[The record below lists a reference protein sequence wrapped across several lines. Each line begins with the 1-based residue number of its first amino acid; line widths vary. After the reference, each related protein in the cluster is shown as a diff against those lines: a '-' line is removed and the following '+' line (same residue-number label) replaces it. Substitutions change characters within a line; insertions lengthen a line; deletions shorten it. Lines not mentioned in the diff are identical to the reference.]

1 MNTEFPD
8 NKSENIQGSSENAQ
22 PAQPVEEAPVKK
34 KRRWWVY
41 LLLSL
46 GGLFLLAL
54 ILFIAA
60 FSYYKSLVRNYTE
73 TKPRPL
79 PTIETSKE
87 RFQEVVQ
94 RWQEFCKDLFS
105 KRATQP
111 FRLTAEDINQMI
123 ANFGN
128 AKDFVRV
135 EITNNQIVAHIM
147 APLTN
152 SGKKELQ
159 GRYINADVNLKLQLE
174 DGFLTLRV
182 DSALANGKPVPKWI
196 VNRVKQKNILEG
208 LENNYEFLQVL
219 QEMDSVEVKD
229 GAVVFTPL
237 KPGS

>member
-1 MNTEFPD
+1 MNTEFPG
-8 NKSENIQGSSENAQ
+8 NESENVQGSSENVQ
-22 PAQPVEEAPVKK
+22 PSQPVESAPVKK
-34 KRRWWVY
+34 KRRWWFY
-41 LLLSL
+41 LIIGF

-60 FSYYKSLVRNYTE
+60 FSYYKSLIKNYTE
-73 TKPRPL
+73 TKPKPL
-79 PTIETSKE
+79 PAIETSKE
-87 RFQEVVQ
+87 RFQDIAQ
-94 RWQEFCKDLFS
+94 RWQDFCKDLFN
-105 KRATQP
+105 KKANEP

-123 ANFGN
+123 ANFGK

-135 EITNNQIVAHIM
+135 EITNNRLIAHIT
-147 APLTN
+147 APLSNT
-152 SGKKELQ
+152 GKKELQ

-182 DSALANGKPVPKWI
+182 DSAMANGKPVPKWI
-196 VNRVKQKNILEG
+196 LNRVKEKNILEG

-219 QEMDSVEVKD
+219 QEIDSVEVKD